1 MTCRKVLVM
10 DFIEGTPILKMGD
23 EMAKRGINPN
33 GSVAKYA
40 KRNILRDLATSYG
53 KMILEDGFFQADP
66 HPGNVLI
73 NKRGKASTLYPDCQ
87 RSFQ

>member
-1 MTCRKVLVM
+1 MYFQAFALMTCRKVLVM

-40 KRNILRDLATSYG
+40 KRSGSY
-53 KMILEDGFFQADP
+53 LD
-66 HPGNVLI
+66 
-73 NKRGKASTLYPDCQ
+73 YP
-87 RSFQ
+87 F

>member
-1 MTCRKVLVM
+1 M

-40 KRNILRDLATSYG
+40 KRSGSY
-53 KMILEDGFFQADP
+53 LD
-66 HPGNVLI
+66 
-73 NKRGKASTLYPDCQ
+73 YP
-87 RSFQ
+87 F